1 MKFIKPTI
9 SNIILKSE
17 NKQYIDFEHTNP
29 IVNLEQVISF
39 RELEVTS
46 NGITNKIPSI
56 RFYTANPSPIVWCF
70 SNEKDRAENLLHI
83 LEVVRLRT

>member
-1 MKFIKPTI
+1 MNFIKPTI

-17 NKQYIDFEHTNP
+17 NKQYVDFEHTNL

-46 NGITNKIPSI
+46 SGITNKIPSI
-56 RFYTANPSPIVWCF
+56 RFYTASPTSIVWCF
-70 SNEKDRAENLLHI
+70 SNEKDRAENLVLI
-83 LEVVRLRT
+83 QKQCKLI